1 MKPTLFL
8 VPFLFAACAGGTPA
22 PASPGETFQT
32 ERVHAAGR
40 VKLWIPPGWTVD
52 DGERDSLVMTAPDH
66 AVSLEVTVL
75 DGHDLLGAL
84 AGVATAALLGYDDL
98 KLVGSPSDGEV
109 NGMPALFQDGRG
121 SYRGT
126 PVELSVGVIDTP
138 ADKFLLV
145 VGEAESDAYPE
156 HEETIRK
163 VMHGIQPI

>member
-1 MKPTLFL
+1 MRRRD
-8 VPFLFAACAGGTPA
+8 AG
-22 PASPGETFQT
+22 PGETFQT

-75 DGHDLLGAL
+75 DGRELLGAL

-109 NGMPALFQDGRG
+109 NGMPALFQDGRA

-126 PVELSVGVIDTP
+126 ACSWS
-138 ADKFLLV
+138 AW
-145 VGEAESDAYPE
+145 SSS
-156 HEETIRK
+156 
-163 VMHGIQPI
+163 